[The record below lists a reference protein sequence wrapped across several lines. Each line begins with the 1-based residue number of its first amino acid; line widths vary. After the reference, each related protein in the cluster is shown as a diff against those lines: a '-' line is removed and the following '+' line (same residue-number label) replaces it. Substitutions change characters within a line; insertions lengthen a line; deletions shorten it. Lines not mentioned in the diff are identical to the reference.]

1 MKQEIVLES
10 LTNQLNENFWVAY
23 DALEPK
29 HYSTLITKGI
39 SDAKDLQ
46 KAIINQGTDILERKE
61 VKVSTYFRYVMLE
74 NDYLAEVQ
82 LF

>member
-1 MKQEIVLES
+1 LES

-23 DALEPK
+23 DGLESK
-29 HYSTLITKGI
+29 NYSTLITRGI

-46 KAIINQGTDILERKE
+46 KAIINVGTDMLERKE

-74 NDYLAEVQ
+74 NDYLSEVK